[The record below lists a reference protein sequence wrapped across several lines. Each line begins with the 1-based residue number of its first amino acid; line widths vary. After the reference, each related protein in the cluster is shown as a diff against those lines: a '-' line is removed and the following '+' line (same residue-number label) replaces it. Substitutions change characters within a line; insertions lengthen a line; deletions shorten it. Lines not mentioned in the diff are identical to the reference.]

1 MMALSISTGW
11 TIVLSKPSISTAI
24 PLRRYKFG
32 EFTLTVLGD
41 IESPDE
47 RKYRYILAVIQGEN
61 PEPGLYVTAERGS
74 GEKLAMRVMM
84 SDGDEVVGHSE
95 QWGDL
100 DEFAEESI
108 NIVSRVLNLSDETP
122 YQLM

>member
-1 MMALSISTGW
+1 MMTLWISTGW

-74 GEKLAMRVMM
+74 GEELAMRVMM

>member
-1 MMALSISTGW
+1 MMMPSISTGW

-47 RKYRYILAVIQGEN
+47 RKYRFILAVIQGEN

-74 GEKLAMRVMM
+74 GEELAMRIMM
-84 SDGDEVVGHSE
+84 GDGDEVIGHSD

-100 DEFAEESI
+100 DQFADESI
-108 NIVSRVLNLSDETP
+108 IIVSRVLGLSDETP